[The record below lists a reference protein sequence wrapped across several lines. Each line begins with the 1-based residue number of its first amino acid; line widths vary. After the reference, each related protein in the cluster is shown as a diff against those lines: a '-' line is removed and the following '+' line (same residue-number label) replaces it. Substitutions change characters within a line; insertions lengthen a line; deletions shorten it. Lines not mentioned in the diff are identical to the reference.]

1 MPMANMCYDY
11 FMATAYT
18 HTHTRYAYAFYSFME
33 HTHTHTGA
41 GICDKFVCIVRELMG
56 RTAEADV
63 LRYVIVIKSQGA
75 CAHTII
81 GVHACAPRSFW
92 VTHFGRRD
100 GTGDGRARPQP
111 CATI

>member
-1 MPMANMCYDY
+1 MIILWPPL
-11 FMATAYT
+11 T
-18 HTHTRYAYAFYSFME
+18 HTHTHDTRMHFIASWN
-33 HTHTHTGA
+33 THTHTGA